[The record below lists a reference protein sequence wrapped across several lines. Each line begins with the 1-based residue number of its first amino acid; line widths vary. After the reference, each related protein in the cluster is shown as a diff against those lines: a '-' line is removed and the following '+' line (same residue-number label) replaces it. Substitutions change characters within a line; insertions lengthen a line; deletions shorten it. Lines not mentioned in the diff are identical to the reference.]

1 MTEETTPNQQEGSNG
16 EQPQVSGDGTGSS
29 QAEQP
34 AEASAVLPPEVEKLQ
49 TQLEQLRRHAADLD
63 NSRKRIQRDR
73 ERELADLQI
82 SLLKGL
88 LPVVDNVER
97 AVDSLQRAVEPAA
110 VKAGMEQILQIFKDY
125 LGRQGVKPIAAVGER
140 CDPNLH
146 EAIAQLPSADH
157 DEGVITAETERGYF
171 LNERVLRHAR
181 VVVSS
186 GRPAGEA
193 AEADAEESKT
203 PE

>member
-1 MTEETTPNQQEGSNG
+1 MS
-16 EQPQVSGDGTGSS
+16 
-29 QAEQP
+29 
-34 AEASAVLPPEVEKLQ
+34 PPEVEKLQ
-49 TQLEQLRRHAADLD
+49 AQLEQLRRHAADLD

-125 LGRQGVKPIAAVGER
+125 LGRQGVKPIVAVGER

-157 DEGVITAETERGYF
+157 DEGVISAETERGYF
-171 LNERVLRHAR
+171 FNERVLRHAR

-193 AEADAEESKT
+193 TGEANSADSKAQ
-203 PE
+203 E